1 MLLGSL
7 SRHNKDLEW
16 WTLKPPQR
24 VTALGSWTDHVI
36 ALRSRTDHVIAVRR
50 ICVTAQ
56 CYSSI
61 LFRRWQENP
70 SSKKRRGWRSV
81 PLRVRTWERE
91 RDRECLAPS
100 FICFLPPRPALWKL
114 GSARSAHLPEV
125 FILVLGPFFDLP
137 LFYFRGLSP
146 SLSFQFSS
154 VQSLSRVWLFATPWI
169 ATRQASLSITNSQS
183 SPKPTSIESV
193 MPSSHLI
200 LCRPLFLLP
209 QSLPAT
215 KIKETGY
222 RM

>member
-7 SRHNKDLEW
+7 SHHNKDLEW
-16 WTLKPPQR
+16 RTLKPS
-24 VTALGSWTDHVI
+24 ACHSLGFWTDRVI

-100 FICFLPPRPALWKL
+100 FICFLPPRPALCKL
-114 GSARSAHLPEV
+114 GSARSAVLPEV
-125 FILVLGPFFDLP
+125 LTPVLWPFFDLL
-137 LFYFRGLSP
+137 LFYFQGRFS
-146 SLSFQFSS
+146 SLSFSHHHFG
-154 VQSLSRVWLFATPWI
+154 LLFP
-169 ATRQASLSITNSQS
+169 
-183 SPKPTSIESV
+183 
-193 MPSSHLI
+193 I
-200 LCRPLFLLP
+200 L
-209 QSLPAT
+209 T
-215 KIKETGY
+215 T
-222 RM
+222 